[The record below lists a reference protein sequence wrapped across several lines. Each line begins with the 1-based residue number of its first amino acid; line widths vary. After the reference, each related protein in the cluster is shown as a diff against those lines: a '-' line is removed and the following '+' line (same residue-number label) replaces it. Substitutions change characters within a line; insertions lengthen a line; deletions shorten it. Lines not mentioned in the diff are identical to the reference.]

1 MKRRSFNDTLFLQG
15 DEEVEQEQ
23 TVEDITVDQHVVT
36 DKVVA
41 EQVIEKENIEATKEE
56 VSSLITEEVAA
67 AEVED
72 AKPEEELDE
81 EEPLEDEPLEE
92 EIAKVTGDE
101 PEEEVKETL
110 SPSNGHLPER
120 CTTPLQQLLVSA
132 SEPYFVV
139 PFHEG
144 DLKEEGGGK
153 VTVLTM
159 ETTARSEDGQKMA
172 RPPTPS
178 TPPRSITPILPLYA
192 LEQFTPAPAYRW
204 SRPATP
210 TSMTPPRS
218 STPLQRP
225 VSATPPPTHGYMME
239 AGHMPGRVS

>member
-1 MKRRSFNDTLFLQG
+1 MLLFLQG
-15 DEEVEQEQ
+15 DEEEEQ
-23 TVEDITVDQHVVT
+23 TQTVDDIIVDQHVVT
-36 DKVVA
+36 EKVVA
-41 EQVIEKENIEATKEE
+41 DEVIEKENIEATKEE
-56 VSSLITEEVAA
+56 VSSHITEEVAA
-67 AEVED
+67 EVGTTPEED
-72 AKPEEELDE
+72 AKPEELDE

-110 SPSNGHLPER
+110 SPTNGHLPER

-132 SEPYFVV
+132 SEPFSVV
-139 PFHEG
+139 PFDEG
-144 DLKEEGGGK
+144 NLKEEGGGK

-239 AGHMPGRVS
+239 AGYLPGTVSRT